1 MSTQEIKAEL
11 LKFNIVQ
18 RERNTITSEFGFV
31 KQCALD
37 DSVFTGSVRL
47 GSEWTT
53 LKCAARTIGVTT
65 GVVRRMGWYGIIG
78 YKKQHEDNH
87 RGMNLVLEKWARFWA
102 DQRARETALWDRALQ
117 HILSA

>member
-18 RERNTITSEFGFV
+18 RERNTTTSELGCV
-31 KQCALD
+31 QRCAQD
-37 DSVFTGSVRL
+37 DSVFTNSVPP
-47 GSEWTT
+47 GTEWTT

-78 YKKQHEDNH
+78 YKKQHEENH
-87 RGMNLVLEKWARFWA
+87 RGMNLVLKKWARFWA
-102 DQRARETALWDRALQ
+102 DQRARETALWNRAVQ
-117 HILSA
+117 YIL